1 MIVKAKKVSNGF
13 FIPMVEGLQH
23 IKNKQILIKID
34 IIDGQID
41 QMEARHKSGY
51 LNYPVQSDEFSS
63 WESEQVWGD

>member
-1 MIVKAKKVSNGF
+1 
-13 FIPMVEGLQH
+13 MVEGLQH